1 MKLCLFI
8 LSILLSKIAFCLSI
22 DEIKIVTENTPPY
35 IYLNSSGKP
44 YGLLAERVNK
54 ILDILKLKKEIQILP
69 WESAYNNALNNKNTL
84 IFPLAKNKERDKL
97 FKYCGVIIN
106 VRSYFYKLKSR
117 TDIIINSIE
126 DAKKYRI
133 GVVKEDIKYKF
144 LAEKG
149 FINFEIAA
157 STDLN
162 ILKFIGK
169 REDLIVG
176 SELSLQEQ
184 LKKINIPYDIVE
196 KVFELKELDGKRY
209 LAFNKN
215 TSNEV
220 VNNFKKAAKLVY
232 DYEKEL
238 K

>member
-8 LSILLSKIAFCLSI
+8 LSILFSKLAFCSSN
-22 DEIKIVTENTPPY
+22 DELKIVTENTPPY

-44 YGLLAERVNK
+44 DGLLAERVNK
-54 ILDILKLKKEIQILP
+54 ILSVLKLKNEIQILP
-69 WESAYNNALNNKNTL
+69 WETAYNNALNYKNTM

-106 VRSYFYKLKSR
+106 VRTYFYKLKSR
-117 TDIIINSIE
+117 NDIIINSLD
-126 DAKKYRI
+126 DAKKFRI

-149 FINFEIAA
+149 FINFEIAS
-157 STDLN
+157 STELN

-184 LKKINIPYDIVE
+184 LKKINMSYDMVE
-196 KVFELKELDGKRY
+196 KVFELKELDGRRY

-215 TSNEV
+215 TSDEV
-220 VNNFKKAAKLVY
+220 INKFKKATKLVY
-232 DYEKEL
+232 DYDKEL
-238 K
+238 

>member
-8 LSILLSKIAFCLSI
+8 LSILLSELAFCSSN

-35 IYLNSSGKP
+35 IYLNASGKP
-44 YGLLAERVNK
+44 DGLLTERLNK
-54 ILDILKLKKEIQILP
+54 ILSILKLKNEIQILP
-69 WESAYNNALNNKNTL
+69 WESAYNKALKNKNTL
-84 IFPLAKNKERDKL
+84 IFPFAKNKERDKL
-97 FKYCGVIIN
+97 FKYSGVIIN
-106 VRSYFYKLKSR
+106 IRTYFYKLKSR
-117 TDIIINSIE
+117 NDIIIKSLE

-149 FINFEIAA
+149 FIKFEIAA

-169 REDLIVG
+169 REDLIAG

-184 LKKINIPYDIVE
+184 LKKINISYDMVE

-215 TSNEV
+215 TSDEV
-220 VNNFKKAAKLVY
+220 VNKFKKATKLVY
-232 DYEKEL
+232 DYDKEL
-238 K
+238 

>member
-8 LSILLSKIAFCLSI
+8 LSILLSKIAFCSSI

-44 YGLLAERVNK
+44 NGLLAERVNK

-117 TDIIINSIE
+117 TDMC
-126 DAKKYRI
+126 
-133 GVVKEDIKYKF
+133 
-144 LAEKG
+144 
-149 FINFEIAA
+149 
-157 STDLN
+157 
-162 ILKFIGK
+162 
-169 REDLIVG
+169 
-176 SELSLQEQ
+176 
-184 LKKINIPYDIVE
+184 PP
-196 KVFELKELDGKRY
+196 
-209 LAFNKN
+209 NK
-215 TSNEV
+215 
-220 VNNFKKAAKLVY
+220 
-232 DYEKEL
+232 
-238 K
+238 

>member
-1 MKLCLFI
+1 MH
-8 LSILLSKIAFCLSI
+8 LL
-22 DEIKIVTENTPPY
+22 V
-35 IYLNSSGKP
+35 GH
-44 YGLLAERVNK
+44 
-54 ILDILKLKKEIQILP
+54 
-69 WESAYNNALNNKNTL
+69 
-84 IFPLAKNKERDKL
+84 
-97 FKYCGVIIN
+97 
-106 VRSYFYKLKSR
+106 